1 MRITGDRNVIKLS
14 QGADVTES
22 LVEKLGSFFLPSEC
36 ADSCDSCF
44 SDQIERYGNLK
55 QKSFEKPK
63 KMLDKRIFGTK
74 DIIRR
79 NYRGYF
85 YYDF

>member
-1 MRITGDRNVIKLS
+1 MKKAPIKGNVIKLS

-44 SDQIERYGNLK
+44 SNQIGRYGNL
-55 QKSFEKPK
+55 
-63 KMLDKRIFGTK
+63 T
-74 DIIRR
+74 
-79 NYRGYF
+79 
-85 YYDF
+85 